1 MSHFVQTETG
11 LLINNV
17 LAAFTVFDYFSR
29 KFLVAF
35 MPDNVVDSAGHLIP
49 LLTPLYSAI
58 HVTLGS
64 LLLLSSQGTEY
75 HSAPVLAAQ
84 M

>member
-11 LLINNV
+11 LLMNSV

-35 MPDNVVDSAGHLIP
+35 MPDNVEDSTDHLIP
-49 LLTPLYSAI
+49 LITPLYRYI
-58 HVTLGS
+58 PVTLGS
-64 LLLLSSQGTEY
+64 SLMLPSQGTEY
-75 HSAPVLAAQ
+75 HSAPAAK

>member
-35 MPDNVVDSAGHLIP
+35 MPDNVEDS
-49 LLTPLYSAI
+49 T
-58 HVTLGS
+58 
-64 LLLLSSQGTEY
+64 SQVMMFF
-75 HSAPVLAAQ
+75 HDNN
-84 M
+84 